1 MMPIWLQPWMIKGG
15 AVLALLG
22 IVFAGGCRVQKS
34 IDIAKIQRI
43 NTKYDRCVGIV
54 DTFQLNVDT
63 LEQAIKDNNAKVIK
77 LGEEYNAKVIS
88 MQSSHDAAIR
98 RLNTSNDA
106 TIKQARDEAAALRER
121 MVRLSVAESCTEAM
135 KAIAQ

>member
-15 AVLALLG
+15 AVALLLSA
-22 IVFAGGCRVQKS
+22 VFISGCRVQKS

-121 MVRLSVAESCTEAM
+121 MVRLSVAESCIEAL

>member
-22 IVFAGGCRVQKS
+22 IVFAGGCRVQKNM
-34 IDIAKIQRI
+34 DLAKIQRLES
-43 NTKYDRCVGIV
+43 NYDRCVGIV
-54 DTFQLNVDT
+54 DTFQTNVDT
-63 LEQAIKDNNAKVIK
+63 LEQAIEDNNAKVIK
-77 LGEEYNAKVIS
+77 LGEEHNAKVIS

-106 TIKQARDEAAALRER
+106 SVSRARDEAAALRER